1 MAVYTF
7 AIILKKSLPGTD
19 DGVRVLRLYSIKGSA
34 SEAVL

>member
-19 DGVRVLRLYSIKGSA
+19 EGVRGV
-34 SEAVL
+34 EALFDQGISK